1 MQTHQHLADLL
12 ELFDGTEIPID
23 GTETAPRLI
32 QLARQDHLVPF
43 TLDPK
48 LLQSRDDAVIRI
60 EDPFHFEEISAGT
73 DEIRLRPPSGENRK
87 SIDQDRLPRSCL
99 TRKNRD
105 PFREIDHRILD
116 DGKIHDM

>member
-1 MQTHQHLADLL
+1 M
-12 ELFDGTEIPID
+12 
-23 GTETAPRLI
+23 
-32 QLARQDHLVPF
+32 PF

-60 EDPFHFEEISAGT
+60 EDPFHFEEIGTGT
-73 DEIRLRPPSGENRK
+73 DEIRLRAPSGENRK